1 MSIIGGSNIA
11 QSVAGLSQAER
22 AEVREKQRT
31 EAAKAKPRGRQ
42 NEPDI
47 VVVDT
52 EAAEAIRNLKGN
64 GEEEAQEDRQE
75 KAGYSPTGTAA
86 TDPAARPHLDIQG

>member
-1 MSIIGGSNIA
+1 VSIIGGSNIA

-22 AEVREKQRT
+22 AEVREKQRA
-31 EAAKAKPRGRQ
+31 EAAKAKPRNREG
-42 NEPDI
+42 DAVI
-47 VVVDT
+47 VNT

-64 GEEEAQEDRQE
+64 GEEEAQEDRQQ
-75 KAGYSPTGTAA
+75 KAGYSPTGTAP